1 MDVAA
6 VVAFELGILGLEE
19 EVFEGP
25 GGLFVKIRRR
35 VFFEEYLIVFER
47 GPI

>member
-1 MDVAA
+1 MMCLPVP
-6 VVAFELGILGLEE
+6 FLLWLEE

-25 GGLFVKIRRR
+25 GGFFVKIRGR

-47 GPI
+47 RPV